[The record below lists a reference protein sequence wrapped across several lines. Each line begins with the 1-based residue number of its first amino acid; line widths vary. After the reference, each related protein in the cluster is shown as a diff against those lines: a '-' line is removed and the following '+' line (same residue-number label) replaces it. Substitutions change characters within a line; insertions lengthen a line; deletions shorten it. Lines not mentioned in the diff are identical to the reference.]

1 MPGILIDCLRK
12 YQRLSQTPLES
23 TRAPVHFLML
33 GGAGQAVPTI
43 DAYKRTDA
51 PQGLGL
57 GGRLYSILI
66 GSVIAYRWERELFG
80 RIKIEAETWD
90 WECMI

>member
-43 DAYKRTDA
+43 DAYGLEQDLCSTNDFLRGSDA
-51 PQGLGL
+51 RITENGPHVKGKMN
-57 GGRLYSILI
+57 GGNAAALDMRPVSCL
-66 GSVIAYRWERELFG
+66 
-80 RIKIEAETWD
+80 
-90 WECMI
+90 

>member
-43 DAYKRTDA
+43 DAYEIPVTLLL
-51 PQGLGL
+51 PPL
-57 GGRLYSILI
+57 SF
-66 GSVIAYRWERELFG
+66 S
-80 RIKIEAETWD
+80 
-90 WECMI
+90 

>member
-43 DAYKRTDA
+43 DAYVMSALVVHNTH
-51 PQGLGL
+51 
-57 GGRLYSILI
+57 
-66 GSVIAYRWERELFG
+66 ELHQL
-80 RIKIEAETWD
+80 KKALPLL
-90 WECMI
+90 

>member
-43 DAYKRTDA
+43 DAYNHPTTPPTMQEKPRNT
-51 PQGLGL
+51 
-57 GGRLYSILI
+57 GRFKALN
-66 GSVIAYRWERELFG
+66 A
-80 RIKIEAETWD
+80 
-90 WECMI
+90 

>member
-43 DAYKRTDA
+43 DAYISNKILDTIASKRTFHQDFYRKGIA
-51 PQGLGL
+51 DFH
-57 GGRLYSILI
+57 RA
-66 GSVIAYRWERELFG
+66 GSY
-80 RIKIEAETWD
+80 
-90 WECMI
+90 

>member
-43 DAYKRTDA
+43 DAYDKTA
-51 PQGLGL
+51 KEKAL
-57 GGRLYSILI
+57 
-66 GSVIAYRWERELFG
+66 SVLFRKELSP
-80 RIKIEAETWD
+80 
-90 WECMI
+90 MI

>member
-43 DAYKRTDA
+43 DAYVFRMALLYFLFFSALPCLDYKAVHGDK
-51 PQGLGL
+51 GHLG
-57 GGRLYSILI
+57 I
-66 GSVIAYRWERELFG
+66 
-80 RIKIEAETWD
+80 
-90 WECMI
+90 

>member
-33 GGAGQAVPTI
+33 GGAGQAVPII
-43 DAYKRTDA
+43 DAYCYAVFSEWNATIFVESENALK
-51 PQGLGL
+51 
-57 GGRLYSILI
+57 
-66 GSVIAYRWERELFG
+66 V
-80 RIKIEAETWD
+80 
-90 WECMI
+90 

>member
-43 DAYKRTDA
+43 DAYDVSTQVLRKICEALNCRIEEIVDLDA
-51 PQGLGL
+51 
-57 GGRLYSILI
+57 
-66 GSVIAYRWERELFG
+66 
-80 RIKIEAETWD
+80 
-90 WECMI
+90 

>member
-43 DAYKRTDA
+43 DAYDITKKWT
-51 PQGLGL
+51 
-57 GGRLYSILI
+57 GRRQDWS
-66 GSVIAYRWERELFG
+66 
-80 RIKIEAETWD
+80 RIYAQLTIFFADRMPE
-90 WECMI
+90 

>member
-43 DAYKRTDA
+43 DAYWAYAKQAQYPRNENVNIHSTSTD
-51 PQGLGL
+51 GV
-57 GGRLYSILI
+57 
-66 GSVIAYRWERELFG
+66 SVDPITTKNR
-80 RIKIEAETWD
+80 RIVSNQK
-90 WECMI
+90 

>member
-43 DAYKRTDA
+43 DAYK
-51 PQGLGL
+51 Q
-57 GGRLYSILI
+57 Y
-66 GSVIAYRWERELFG
+66 ERVEVF
-80 RIKIEAETWD
+80 
-90 WECMI
+90 

>member
-43 DAYKRTDA
+43 DAYFSEWNATIFVESENALK
-51 PQGLGL
+51 
-57 GGRLYSILI
+57 
-66 GSVIAYRWERELFG
+66 V
-80 RIKIEAETWD
+80 
-90 WECMI
+90 

>member
-43 DAYKRTDA
+43 DAYEKKNDCSSAEYMYDGVCA
-51 PQGLGL
+51 PDLSWSSKQL
-57 GGRLYSILI
+57 
-66 GSVIAYRWERELFG
+66 VRWL
-80 RIKIEAETWD
+80 
-90 WECMI
+90 